1 MSRRTNKA
9 EFFALLTF
17 LLVMGLV
24 LTNGFAGRIF
34 AEQEDV
40 YRDLEPI
47 GDVLDKILREYVT
60 EPDVDK
66 VVEGA
71 LMGMMRSLDP
81 HSSYIPPQSFE
92 AITEDT
98 EGEFEGIGIRI
109 VLDEVGNLQVYEPIP
124 NAPAAV
130 SGVIAGDYILKID
143 GVTTEGMTLADA
155 AKHIKGPRGS
165 FVTLTILRHYEEEGV
180 ENEEMELQVK
190 RDKIPIESIVE
201 GRLLDGGIAYLRIS
215 DFKKNTA
222 SEIEETLDTYM
233 AEGMKS
239 VILDLRWNPG
249 GLLSSAT
256 EVADV
261 FLPRNK
267 LVTFTRGRDM
277 GMGTSRESMHFFTR
291 KPASIPTDIPMIILV
306 NGTSASSSE
315 IVTGAL
321 QFHKRALVVGEKTY
335 GKGSVQT
342 IIPLSRPEGSALRLT
357 TALHYTPAEVT
368 INGMGILPD
377 VEAVMTKKE
386 QVELLRQMYKSY
398 EKDPSLRN
406 TQNHGA
412 ITGGVKAEDAE
423 VLVEDTVLQRAIEM
437 LREDSVFENL
447 LKKYHKDTSET
458 QVAKAKENVAAPAAP
473 DADTHTSNVTGDEE
487 AAPVAQ

>member
-1 MSRRTNKA
+1 MSRRKNKA

-17 LLVMGLV
+17 LMVLGLV

-47 GDVLDKILREYVT
+47 GDVLDKILREYVN
-60 EPDVDK
+60 EPDVNK

-109 VLDEVGNLQVYEPIP
+109 VLDDAGNLQVYEPIP

-130 SGVIAGDYILKID
+130 AGVMAGDYILKID
-143 GVTTEGMTLADA
+143 GTSTEGMSLSDA

-165 FVTLTILRHYEEEGV
+165 FVTLTLLRHYEERDV
-180 ENEEMELQVK
+180 ENEELELQVK
-190 RDKIPIESIVE
+190 RDRIPIESVVE
-201 GRLLDGGIAYLRIS
+201 GRLLDGGIGYIRIS

-222 SEIEETLDTYM
+222 DEIEDKLD
-233 AEGMKS
+233 EFIDQGMKS

-277 GMGTSRESMHFFTR
+277 GPGSSRDSMHFFTR
-291 KPASIPTDIPMIILV
+291 KPAAIPTDIPMIILV

-321 QFHKRALVVGEKTY
+321 QFHKRAIVVGEKTY

-342 IIPLSRPEGSALRLT
+342 IIPLARPEGSALRLT

-368 INGMGILPD
+368 INEEGIRPD
-377 VEAVMTKKE
+377 VEVVMTKKE
-386 QVELLRQMYKSY
+386 QVDLLRQMYRSF
-398 EKDPSLRN
+398 EKDPNARN
-406 TQNHGA
+406 RQNHGSV
-412 ITGGVKAEDAE
+412 TGDTESGIEDMP
-423 VLVEDTVLQRAIEM
+423 LVEDKVLQRAVEI
-437 LREDSVFENL
+437 LLEDSVFDNL

-458 QVAKAKENVAAPAAP
+458 QVAKIKEEATAAPASNVEQ
-473 DADTHTSNVTGDEE
+473 HTSTRSEE
-487 AAPVAQ
+487 SSPVAQ

>member
-1 MSRRTNKA
+1 MSRRRNKV
-9 EFFALLTF
+9 EFFALLAF
-17 LLVMGLV
+17 LFVLGLV

-34 AEQEDV
+34 AEQEDI

-47 GDVLDKILREYVT
+47 GDVLDKIMREYVS

-71 LMGMMRSLDP
+71 LVGMMRSLDP

-109 VLDEVGNLQVYEPIP
+109 VLDDAGNLQVYEPIP
-124 NAPAAV
+124 NAPAAIA
-130 SGVIAGDYILKID
+130 GVITGDYILKID
-143 GVTTEGMTLADA
+143 GVSTEGMTLADA

-165 FVTLTILRHYEEEGV
+165 FVTLTLLRHFEEEGV
-180 ENEEMELQVK
+180 ENEELEVQVK
-190 RDKIPIESIVE
+190 RDRIPIESVVE
-201 GRLLDGGIAYLRIS
+201 ARMLDGGIGYIRIS
-215 DFKKNTA
+215 DFKKNTDE
-222 SEIEETLDTYM
+222 EIDSKLDEFM
-233 AEGMKS
+233 NQGMKA

-277 GMGTSRESMHFFTR
+277 GPGSSRESMQFFTR
-291 KPASIPTDIPMIILV
+291 KPASIPTDIPMAILV

-321 QFHKRALVVGEKTY
+321 QFHKRAIVIGEKTY

-342 IIPLSRPEGSALRLT
+342 IIPLSKPEGSALRLT

-368 INGMGILPD
+368 INGEGIKPD
-377 VEAVMTKKE
+377 VEVVMTKKE
-386 QVELLRQMYKSY
+386 QVDLLRQMYRSFQ
-398 EKDPSLRN
+398 KDPAARN
-406 TQNHGA
+406 NQNHGTV
-412 ITGGVKAEDAE
+412 TGDVKPDDADA
-423 VLVEDTVLQRAIEM
+423 LFEDTVMQRAVEI
-437 LREDSVFENL
+437 LREDSVFDNL

-458 QVAKAKENVAAPAAP
+458 QVAKAKDDVAPAVP
-473 DADTHTSNVTGDEE
+473 SDDEKHTSSRTEDQ
-487 AAPVAQ
+487 APVAQ